1 MMDNTLLIRQGELE
15 DINSIGFLAQQIWPE
30 TYGSILSPEQL
41 SYMMNLFYSPASL
54 RKQMMEDR
62 HQFLI
67 VEQEEEAIGF
77 ASWGVASGSVALG
90 GVALGDTASG
100 SALPEPGVFKL
111 HKLYVL
117 PGQQGKGLGR
127 ALLQYIFEAI
137 RPEGARILRLN
148 VNRYNKARQFYEK
161 MGFAVTKEEDV
172 AIGNGYFMN
181 DYVMEIM
188 VPEAEPEL

>member
-30 TYGSILSPEQL
+30 TYGSILPEEQL
-41 SYMMNLFYSPASL
+41 QYMMNLFYSPASL

-67 VEQEEEAIGF
+67 AEQDEEAIGF
-77 ASWGVASGSVALG
+77 ASWGVAVGSVAVG
-90 GVALGDTASG
+90 GVALGDV
-100 SALPEPGVFKL
+100 LPEPGVYKL

-148 VNRYNKARQFYEK
+148 VNRYNKARQFYER
-161 MGFAVTKEEDV
+161 MGFAVIKEEDV

-181 DYVMEIM
+181 DYVMEIT
-188 VPEAEPEL
+188 VPEAGPES